1 MSVYIGIDWSEKKHD
16 VLFMNPAGAT
26 LAKLVIAHT
35 PDGFAQFDQQC
46 RRLGFQ
52 PAECQ
57 IALETAH
64 NLLIDFLWSHEYQQ
78 VYVVPPSQ
86 VRANRGRYSA
96 SQARDD
102 PRDALLL
109 ADILRTDRS
118 RLQPWHPDG
127 LLVRQLRAKISL
139 HRHLLGQERRLANR
153 LRAILLCYYP
163 AAVTV
168 FSELTAQIALQ
179 FVRSYPTP
187 AAAQALSY
195 ADFARFAQTHSY
207 SHPKKLPACYARL
220 QAKQPTPAP
229 ETVLVYQA
237 EAVQLAELLLPA
249 GEAKRANLREV
260 VKLFAQHPDAAIFT
274 SLPGTGDYLAPGLL
288 AKFGEDRQRFP
299 NAASVQTLAGTC
311 PVTDQSG
318 KHRAVYFRTG
328 CDHEF
333 RHIAQQW
340 ALASRDESA
349 WAASYWQEIR
359 PHCQSDSHATR
370 CLANRW
376 LAVAWKLWHSHQTYD
391 EAYHMQQ
398 RLARR
403 QPRA

>member
-1 MSVYIGIDWSEKKHD
+1 MAVYIGIDWSESKHD

-35 PDGFAQFDQQC
+35 PDGFAQFDKQC
-46 RRLGFQ
+46 RSLGL
-52 PAECQ
+52 PPTDCL

-64 NLLIDFLWSHEYQQ
+64 NLLIDFLWSHDYQQ

-96 SQARDD
+96 SHARND

-118 RLQPWHPDG
+118 RLQPWHPDS
-127 LLVRQLRAKISL
+127 LVVRQLRAKVSL
-139 HRHLLGQERRLANR
+139 HRHLLSQEQRLANR

-179 FVRSYPTP
+179 FVRDYPTP

-195 ADFARFAQTHSY
+195 DDFVRFAQAHGY
-207 SHPKKLPACYARL
+207 SHPKQLPACYARL

-229 ETVLVYQA
+229 ETVLVYQP
-237 EAVQLAELLLPA
+237 EAVQLAELLLPL
-249 GEAKRANLREV
+249 GEAKRTGLHELRT
-260 VKLFAQHPDAAIFT
+260 LFHQHPDAPIFA
-274 SLPGTGDYLAPGLL
+274 SLPGAGDYLASALL
-288 AKFGEDRQRFP
+288 AKFGDDRQRFP
-299 NAASVQTLAGTC
+299 TAASLQALAGTC

-333 RHIAQQW
+333 RHITQQW
-340 ALASRDESA
+340 ALASLREST
-349 WAASYWQEIR
+349 WAAGYWQEIR

-376 LAVAWKLWHSHQTYD
+376 LAVAWQLWRTQQPYD
-391 EAYHMQQ
+391 EAYHIQQ
-398 RLARR
+398 RLARSR
-403 QPRA
+403 PRA